1 MWVNTALTYTED
13 NVLPYYT
20 KQSQPHHPQ
29 LFPVFLL
36 TNPSQVC
43 HFCIFFKRLRWPHL
57 APQRNT
63 KALKSLAFL
72 LYQIIFLGRASI
84 SKTRFVSSKRQLEVY
99 YPSLF
104 HPGWLQWGRVCRMR
118 RGKRRFQLFFCI
130 LWFWILI
137 QFCVLRCLLNIIAQ
151 ALSQAMKVKVLIS
164 HVQLSA
170 IL

>member
-1 MWVNTALTYTED
+1 MFYLIIQNNPNLTT
-13 NVLPYYT
+13 
-20 KQSQPHHPQ
+20 PQ

-43 HFCIFFKRLRWPHL
+43 YFCIFFKRLRWPHL

-63 KALKSLAFL
+63 KVLKSLAFL
-72 LYQIIFLGRASI
+72 LNQIIFLGRASI

-104 HPGWLQWGRVCRMR
+104 HPGWLGWGRVCRMR
-118 RGKRRFQLFFCI
+118 RGKRFQLFFCI

-170 IL
+170 IYRW